1 MKKLNCISEKKQLK
15 KNTIKYL
22 EGFEKIVETKNI
34 DNIMYVIKF
43 MANTIQGR
51 LNTMVY
57 YNNCNYDVIN
67 LIKKCLVLY
76 KMNSDNKPCKYTCD
90 IKSTPII
97 SCIWNNERV
106 IGNIIDIGIC
116 NDNPFIGIKN
126 TNVSGFLIEP
136 IGLIVITNGNHS
148 INSAIIHNEGQV
160 QIDKCY
166 NISDLFDKYRFDGI
180 DFLDIKTNKRMNL
193 RHLVKDSKPLF
204 YELGLIF
211 EMGRILNKYD
221 INLINYLNKS
231 IE

>member
-1 MKKLNCISEKKQLK
+1 MVKLNCISEKERLK
-15 KNTIKYL
+15 ENTIKYL

-34 DNIMYVIKF
+34 DNIKYVIKF

-51 LNTMVY
+51 LNTKVY
-57 YNNCNYDVIN
+57 YNDRSYDVIN
-67 LIKKCLVLY
+67 LIKKCLILD
-76 KMNSDNKPCKYTCD
+76 KMNSDYKPCKYTCD

-106 IGNIIDIGIC
+106 IDNIIDIGVC
-116 NDNPFIGIKN
+116 NDKPFIGIDN
-126 TNVSGFLIEP
+126 SNVCGFLIEP

-166 NISDLFDKYRFDGI
+166 DLSDLFDKYRFDGI
-180 DFLDIKTNKRMNL
+180 DFLDMEANRKINL
-193 RHLVKDSKPLF
+193 NFLVNDSKPLF

-221 INLINYLNKS
+221 INLMNGLDKS
-231 IE
+231 AE